1 LFPFLPRMDSP
12 LAIGKQILEDGF
24 QLLMA
29 GPRQV
34 VSRQVGL
41 GLDMDLQL
49 GIVGHFLPE
58 KCS

>member
-1 LFPFLPRMDSP
+1 MDSP